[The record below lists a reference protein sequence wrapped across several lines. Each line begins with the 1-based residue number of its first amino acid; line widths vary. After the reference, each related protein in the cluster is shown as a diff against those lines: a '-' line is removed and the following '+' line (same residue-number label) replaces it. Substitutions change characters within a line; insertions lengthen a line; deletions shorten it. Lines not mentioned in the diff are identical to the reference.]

1 NKFSA
6 AEYLIK
12 YHEDRGD
19 KILLFS
25 DDVFALRLYATK
37 LQKVSSHFGSRRQE
51 AQRLG
56 RILRPKANATG
67 GFNAFFYTLI
77 STDTHEMYYSNKRQQ
92 YLVDQGYTFKV
103 VTELYDKATF
113 EDSQSEL
120 LAEVLEAQ
128 DLEKFID
135 DENAEISKIGGD
147 EDLSRLSGKK
157 KKTTMGA
164 LSGAD
169 GSKYMEYSTG
179 HGAKQRHNLFR
190 DRYK

>member
-1 NKFSA
+1 
-6 AEYLIK
+6 
-12 YHEDRGD
+12 
-19 KILLFS
+19 
-25 DDVFALRLYATK
+25 
-37 LQKVSSHFGSRRQE
+37 
-51 AQRLG
+51 
-56 RILRPKANATG
+56 
-67 GFNAFFYTLI
+67 YTLI

-113 EDSQSEL
+113 EGT
-120 LAEVLEAQ
+120 LATYLG
-128 DLEKFID
+128 